1 MSTDQELDANMRFR
15 IPTPQMA
22 LTFLAVAL
30 TAAVVGCASPT
41 AYEDSVDEFDAK
53 AAAWADRVEDRVND

>member
-1 MSTDQELDANMRFR
+1 MRFR